1 MKTGKLFIL
10 INPAAG
16 KNEPILETINEV
28 FQDSGLE
35 LNVHILA
42 ENEDPAALVSEAA
55 QNTDV
60 VAIYG
65 GDGSVTAASGALI
78 GTDTPLAIIP
88 GGTANVMAKE
98 LSIPQDAEVALRLIR
113 DGDYQLKRIDTGVV
127 NDRPFLLRVNLG
139 IMASMI
145 TETDPELKDKLG
157 QFAYGLATIKTIRE
171 AEPVTYQ
178 LMLDGEHITA
188 TGVSLTITNSGSLG
202 IGDLQLQPGISV
214 SDGLLDVVL
223 LKDAGLTSVIKAAGG
238 SLLGR
243 ETEAVCHW
251 KAKTITVTLPERQTY
266 LCDDCEDQATQL
278 SLHIVPASLTVIVP
292 W

>member
-1 MKTGKLFIL
+1 
-10 INPAAG
+10 
-16 KNEPILETINEV
+16 
-28 FQDSGLE
+28 
-35 LNVHILA
+35 
-42 ENEDPAALVSEAA
+42 
-55 QNTDV
+55 
-60 VAIYG
+60 
-65 GDGSVTAASGALI
+65 
-78 GTDTPLAIIP
+78 
-88 GGTANVMAKE
+88 MAKE

-251 KAKTITVTLPERQTY
+251 KAKTVTVTLPERQTY

-292 W
+292 C

>member
-28 FQDSGLE
+28 FKDSGLE

-113 DGDYQLKRIDTGVV
+113 DGNYQLKRIDTGVV

-243 ETEAVCHW
+243 ETEAVCHR

-292 W
+292 C

>member
-16 KNEPILETINEV
+16 ENEPILETINEV

-251 KAKTITVTLPERQTY
+251 KAKTVTVTLPERQTY

-292 W
+292 C

>member
-113 DGDYQLKRIDTGVV
+113 DGNYQLKRIDTGVV

-292 W
+292 C